1 MSRHH
6 PGRSGRARLAPLI
19 ALALLWASIG
29 GGVAPVIAIEGP
41 EEPTSIREAILYHL
55 QFATDIDGT
64 PVDEGTIFT
73 EGVPRVLTLV
83 GWDYVQPGTQLRVR
97 LFQDGRLV
105 LDDEKTVYRA
115 SGGGY
120 IFNYQPEGGPTAGT
134 YTAQLDY
141 NGVPDEVAT
150 FVILPAGSGAG
161 PVTPTPGGTSDLIPY
176 ADPADVLIVTR
187 ESVLRPGLGARAD
200 AVFAAARAIG
210 DLRDLEADGQTRDTP
225 EATIE
230 ATRALLAGG
239 NYRYLLILGNDDAVP
254 FAHLENPMGEYEE
267 EDLAGWEL
275 PADWVPS
282 DDPYADLDGDQWGVP
297 DLPIARIPSSDDA
310 DVLLAQLGENR
321 SPAGGVFALVNQK
334 RRSQAGA
341 VIEIIDD
348 HLAVETNYTPPT
360 NSQGIP
366 ATDAS
371 VARYTYILLHGIGVL
386 TNEWSGDLIAWS
398 PEDVA
403 DLTGPWRVA
412 PGGQIDG
419 MTVPFAGSPGG
430 VVNVGACYGAW
441 TLDTIQAPQKK
452 DADNSL
458 ALRYLRSG
466 TRAFIADTHIS
477 YSAVIV
483 DQSEPVA
490 RTGFETLFWQ
500 SMLGG
505 ASPIDAFHAAK
516 IGIAEALDR
525 ALARGDVEVAELDL
539 KTLRI
544 MIYLGRP

>member
-1 MSRHH
+1 MRHH
-6 PGRSGRARLAPLI
+6 GRRAGRGRVA
-19 ALALLWASIG
+19 ALVAVALLWASVG
-29 GGVAPVIAIEGP
+29 GGVVPAIAVEGP
-41 EEPTSIREAILYHL
+41 EEPVSIRQAILYHL
-55 QFATDIDGT
+55 QFATDINGT
-64 PVDEGTIFT
+64 PVDEGTTFV

-83 GWDYVQPGTQLRVR
+83 GWDFVSRGTLLRVR

-105 LDDEKTVYRA
+105 LDEERVVTYT
-115 SGGGY
+115 SGSGY

-150 FVILPAGSGAG
+150 FVVLPSGSGST
-161 PVTPTPGGTSDLIPY
+161 PTTPTPGGGGELIPY

-200 AVFAAARAIG
+200 AVFAAARAVG

-225 EATIE
+225 EAAIE
-230 ATRALLAGG
+230 ETRRLLAAG

-254 FAHLENPMGEYEE
+254 FAHLPNPLGEYEE

-282 DDPYADLDGDQWGVP
+282 DDPYTDLDGDQWGVP
-297 DLPIARIPSSDDA
+297 DLPIARIPSSNDA
-310 DVLLAQLGENR
+310 NVLLAQLRENR
-321 SPAGGVFALVNQK
+321 SPSGEGFALVNQK

-348 HLAVETNYTPPT
+348 HMPVQTNYTPPT
-360 NSQGIP
+360 RSAGIP

-386 TNEWSGDLIAWS
+386 TDEWSGDLIAWS
-398 PEDVA
+398 PMDVA
-403 DLTGPWRVA
+403 YLEGPWTIR
-412 PGGQIDG
+412 PGGQVDG

-452 DADNSL
+452 TADNSL

-466 TRAFIADTHIS
+466 SRAFIADTHLS

-490 RTGFETLFWQ
+490 RTGFETLFWTA
-500 SMLGG
+500 MLEGD
-505 ASPIDAFHAAK
+505 SPIDAFHAAK
-516 IGIAEALDR
+516 IGIAQALDR